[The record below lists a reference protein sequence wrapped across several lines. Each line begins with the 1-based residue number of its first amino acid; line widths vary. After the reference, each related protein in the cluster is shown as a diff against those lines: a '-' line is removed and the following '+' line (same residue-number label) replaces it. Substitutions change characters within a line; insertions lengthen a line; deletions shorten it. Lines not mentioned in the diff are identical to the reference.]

1 MSDGRE
7 DFAFI
12 HAPFYTGSLGVSWS
26 WVWESIRKSKWR
38 PGLRAIQLAEDL
50 VEKWNTCNDSLDM
63 KKMSATWLFFLHIR
77 FPFMKNL
84 LWGFACVKLNGKLE
98 VFSAVGGL
106 LHPSSNA
113 QCYRTKKSKSIKTYC
128 ALSQQLSF
136 SCCISNHKS
145 TIIETGTILL

>member
-12 HAPFYTGSLGVSWS
+12 HVPFYTVSLGVSWS

-63 KKMSATWLFFLHIR
+63 KKMSATCLFFLHIR

-84 LWGFACVKLNGKLE
+84 LWGYACVKLNGKLE
-98 VFSAVGGL
+98 VFSAVGD
-106 LHPSSNA
+106 
-113 QCYRTKKSKSIKTYC
+113 YC
-128 ALSQQLSF
+128 TRSQMHSVIELKNWSQSRLTALFPNSLASAAV
-136 SCCISNHKS
+136 SPTTNPP
-145 TIIETGTILL
+145 

>member
-12 HAPFYTGSLGVSWS
+12 HVPFYTGSLGVSWS

-50 VEKWNTCNDSLDM
+50 VEKGNTCNDSLDM

-84 LWGFACVKLNGKLE
+84 LWGYACVKLNGKLE
-98 VFSAVGGL
+98 VFSAEGD
-106 LHPSSNA
+106 
-113 QCYRTKKSKSIKTYC
+113 YC
-128 ALSQQLSF
+128 TRSQMHSVIELKYWSQSTLTALFPNSLASAAV
-136 SCCISNHKS
+136 SPTTNPP
-145 TIIETGTILL
+145 